1 MKRSK
6 HTHARTHKEIDF
18 TLQLVLLILAVSF
31 NPNLVRGGGVILP
44 HPVGFLVVSFNP
56 NLVTG
61 GRGGVILP
69 HPVGFPLI
77 TQKQ

>member
-31 NPNLVRGGGVILP
+31 NPNLVRGG
-44 HPVGFLVVSFNP
+44 
-56 NLVTG
+56 
-61 GRGGVILP
+61 VILP